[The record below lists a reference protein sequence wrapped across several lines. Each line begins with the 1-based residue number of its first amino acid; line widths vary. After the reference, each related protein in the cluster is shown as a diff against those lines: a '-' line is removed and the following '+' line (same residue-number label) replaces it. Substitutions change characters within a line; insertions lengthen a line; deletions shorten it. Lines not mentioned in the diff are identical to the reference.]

1 MTNLICVS
9 ASSGGVKLS
18 QPKSSQASQSTPS
31 QKSLSQNMEDNDDH
45 DDLTLDEIDQ
55 SMNGIE
61 ES

>member
-31 QKSLSQNMEDNDDH
+31 QKLLSQKNDDQ

>member
-31 QKSLSQNMEDNDDH
+31 QKSLSQKNDDQ